1 MLAVGAVPL
10 PWKTTHWCSIN
21 TTSRVIIWSFPICKF
36 IPAFLTSF
44 KTSVHQHDN
53 LAFTANCSIL
63 LLLHFFMDFCC
74 PVWQVPMLYFH
85 LLGFFFWLVP
95 YISLQHQPLIHWV
108 LFVFHPLNVFLP
120 TCSVVFVFSPHF
132 HFTISDIISSLNNLS
147 FFHLWE
153 GKKAFLVSPFKHLDP
168 FLFWLSL
175 AVVPYPQSVKFA
187 ILLLQVF
194 SVSYLSLLCSFIL
207 GASYVQS
214 CFSEPGA
221 KTLSKACL
229 RLFFCH
235 ILLFCPTV
243 TCGIHFFFFFLL

>member
-1 MLAVGAVPL
+1 M
-10 PWKTTHWCSIN
+10 
-21 TTSRVIIWSFPICKF
+21 TSPHALFP
-36 IPAFLTSF
+36 
-44 KTSVHQHDN
+44 
-53 LAFTANCSIL
+53 
-63 LLLHFFMDFCC
+63 
-74 PVWQVPMLYFH
+74 PVR
-85 LLGFFFWLVP
+85 FFFWLVP

-175 AVVPYPQSVKFA
+175 AVVPYPQSIKFV

-243 TCGIHFFFFFLL
+243 TCGIHFFFFFSFVRLA

>member
-1 MLAVGAVPL
+1 M
-10 PWKTTHWCSIN
+10 
-21 TTSRVIIWSFPICKF
+21 TSPHALFP
-36 IPAFLTSF
+36 
-44 KTSVHQHDN
+44 
-53 LAFTANCSIL
+53 
-63 LLLHFFMDFCC
+63 
-74 PVWQVPMLYFH
+74 PVR
-85 LLGFFFWLVP
+85 FFFWLVP